1 MRYFKNTLI
10 TLAAFAAFNVAAQ
23 DGPPPVEKCT
33 KNLGSMAVVEA
44 QASSLTSLNQYGLRS
59 PLPLLRI
66 YIQQSGCFTVVER
79 GVAMQNLQQERA
91 LASQGQLRDGSNVGG
106 AQMVAADFVM
116 TPNVIFAADTGGGG
130 GSTGGF
136 GRLGGG
142 LFGNVLGAVAGGLKF
157 KEANTSLIVAD
168 VRSGVQVAAAEG
180 NARKTDFS
188 FGAVGWGW
196 SGWAGVGGYTST
208 PEGKLVASS
217 LLDNYNNVVKEIR
230 DKPSL
235 INQTGGAGAQA
246 NAQAYGAPAVALKS
260 GDTYRARLDNV
271 KVLAK
276 PEDGSAM
283 LATLKKGEEIIISG
297 KESGD
302 YLNADGSSFSNGW
315 VLKRLVMGGAG
326 GTTSGN
332 SGGIGG
338 NLAVPATG
346 LDAGCAVLNEI
357 SRTGPFCNSGVK
369 ITVMSTKVLDTG
381 TAKSVDC
388 KPVLKVENN
397 SGKIYNNIIV
407 YFQPIRSNGGPGFEG
422 AVYTEKLAMRSGQSV
437 EVETTRSYPD
447 RAGKCNNIDYQ
458 FTNAYIY

>member
-1 MRYFKNTLI
+1 MDVPVMQLLKNTLLA
-10 TLAAFAAFNVAAQ
+10 LAALASLSVAAQ
-23 DGPPPVEKCT
+23 DGPPPVEKCA
-33 KNLGSMAVVEA
+33 KNLGSMAVVEP
-44 QASSLTSLNQYGLRS
+44 QSSSLSSLNYYGLRS

-91 LASQGQLRDGSNVGG
+91 LASQGQLRGGSNVGG

-130 GSTGGF
+130 GTLGGL
-136 GRLGGG
+136 GRLGGLG
-142 LFGNVLGAVAGGLKF
+142 SLVGAVAGGLKF

-180 NARKTDFS
+180 NAKKMDFA

-196 SGWAGVGGYTST
+196 AGWAGAGGYTST

-217 LLDNYNNVVKEIR
+217 LLDNYNNIVKEIR

-246 NAQAYGAPAVALKS
+246 NAQAYGAPAVVLNA

-271 KVLAK
+271 KVFAK
-276 PEDGSAM
+276 PEAGAAT

-297 KESGD
+297 QESGD

-315 VLKRLVMGGAG
+315 VLKRLVTGGAQSSAG
-326 GTTSGN
+326 NAQAASVTTAVTQNGC
-332 SGGIGG
+332 
-338 NLAVPATG
+338 LALKDQA
-346 LDAGCAVLNEI
+346 A
-357 SRTGPFCNSGVK
+357 SGPFCNSGFV
-369 ITVMSTKVLDTG
+369 ITITETKVLDTG
-381 TAKSVDC
+381 MPKQFNC
-388 KPVLKVENN
+388 LPVFKVENN
-397 SGKIYNNIIV
+397 SGKLYQSIGFWFRAV
-407 YFQPIRSNGGPGFEG
+407 RNGVSMSGDLSPPYLSMRPGQVITVEAKNSYSDG
-422 AVYTEKLAMRSGQSV
+422 TEKCKGV
-437 EVETTRSYPD
+437 EYLFSSTSI
-447 RAGKCNNIDYQ
+447 N
-458 FTNAYIY
+458 

>member
-315 VLKRLVMGGAG
+315 VLKRLVQGGAG
-326 GTTSGN
+326 AASAVTA
-332 SGGIGG
+332 SGGGM
-338 NLAVPATG
+338 LAAPATG
-346 LDAGCAVLNEI
+346 LTAGCAVLNEI
-357 SRTGPFCNSGVK
+357 SATGPFCNSGVK
-369 ITVMSTKVLDTG
+369 ITVVRTKVLDTG
-381 TAKSVDC
+381 TAKNVQC
-388 KPVLKVENN
+388 KPILRIENN
-397 SGKIYNNIIV
+397 SGKFYKFMNFWFEPV
-407 YFQPIRSNGGPGFEG
+407 RTVPGP
-422 AVYTEKLAMRSGQSV
+422 AASVVYTEDMTMQSGQSI
-437 EVETTRSYPD
+437 EVETKNAFD
-447 RAGKCNNIDYQ
+447 DKAGKCNNFDYM
-458 FTNAYIY
+458 FKTVNVW